1 MTRSI
6 VWPTTFAFALALGAA
21 GAAWAGAP
29 QPDTRSAD
37 FTHVCKGGSNKAGAC
52 TVATEATDCPGST
65 CVPTTLSKTIKG
77 KLTLIADA
85 NVRDWLNGT
94 AGNQALTVML
104 EVKAPDGTK
113 QVLAQ
118 TYQDLTSPSSA
129 PQALPNVVSIDLNE
143 DNVKNLAADVNGLVF
158 AQPDTVIATQL
169 QTLFSSTGAPVI
181 VEAKDKTV
189 RLADHSTDNL
199 ATVLRFKV
207 KLQFL
212 DPL

>member
-6 VWPTTFAFALALGAA
+6 LRSTTFAFALALA

-37 FTHVCKGGSNKAGAC
+37 FTHTCKGGSNKGGAC
-52 TVATEATDCPGST
+52 TVATEATDCPNST

-77 KLTLIADA
+77 TLTLIADG

-94 AGNQALTVML
+94 SGNQALTVML

-113 QVLAQ
+113 QILSQ
-118 TYQDLTSPSSA
+118 TYQDLASPSSP
-129 PQALPNVVSIDLNE
+129 PQALPNVVSIDLSE
-143 DNVKNLAADVNGLVF
+143 DNVKTLAGDVNGLVF

-169 QTLFSSTGAPVI
+169 QALFSVSGAPVI

-189 RLADHSTDNL
+189 KLADHTADNL